1 MREPRESSCKWGT
14 KRGTKCLL
22 QYIHIPT
29 GKWRVNWHRSYCSTG
44 AFFFFPKLFVFKF
57 LNLSKPNPVQKN
69 FCSSSRDTRAV
80 SGKCKKK
87 INKKNCTLIH
97 MKWLDSKLK
106 RGCFRANDVTKLL
119 TIIKEKLS
127 KPLRQKQIRQNKVR
141 ILLYDLKHA
150 PYKND
155 GWKHENTCIRKGWK
169 WTDCSIFQSL

>member
-1 MREPRESSCKWGT
+1 MGHKEGNKVFTTVYSHTYRKVTCKLT
-14 KRGTKCLL
+14 QILL
-22 QYIHIPT
+22 QH
-29 GKWRVNWHRSYCSTG
+29 WSF
-44 AFFFFPKLFVFKF
+44 FFFFPKLFVFKF